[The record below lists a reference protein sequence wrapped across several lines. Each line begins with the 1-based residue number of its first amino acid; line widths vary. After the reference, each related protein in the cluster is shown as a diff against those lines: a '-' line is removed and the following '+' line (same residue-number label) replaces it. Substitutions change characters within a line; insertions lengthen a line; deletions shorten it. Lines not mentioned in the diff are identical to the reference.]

1 MMCFYLRSMWTSV
14 ALLFL
19 LVLLLHFPLSFI
31 SFPVSLLSPFVDS
44 SSNTDREYLSQRGLC
59 SLIMRTKQFLHLY
72 LPPTVPYL
80 FFDTDYL
87 GVMNTQKQMHM
98 ISFGCLTLTSDPLPQ
113 KQHYQAHLEII
124 FSSVDSRFFKYLSNL
139 I

>member
-19 LVLLLHFPLSFI
+19 LVLLLHFPLSLI
-31 SFPVSLLSPFVDS
+31 LFPVSLLSPFVDS
-44 SSNTDREYLSQRGLC
+44 SSKTDREYLSQRGLC
-59 SLIMRTKQFLHLY
+59 SLIMKTKQFLHLY

-98 ISFGCLTLTSDPLPQ
+98 ISFGCLTHLIHSLTNNTTKLTWKLYSPLWI
-113 KQHYQAHLEII
+113 LDFLNI
-124 FSSVDSRFFKYLSNL
+124 YL